1 MLPEGS
7 CSPLPATGVSGSDR
21 RLPPAVGPVVGAGSS
36 AMEGRPGRGT
46 YGIRHHACGRRRRP
60 PHDLCRA
67 GECHRGISLPSA
79 RRLVL
84 RHRWPR
90 QTGNDGVVRVT
101 VPLTAIGRPAKSA
114 EKPAKSA
121 EKGDSRRP
129 VTDPGLVPTTA
140 AGVGAT
146 DAVTVAP
153 ETDPTTVTLSK
164 AVGTLCEQLAKAGRR
179 IDDLQANLVD
189 AIAAERIAAGAA
201 TALRAELDRRRQW
214 RLWRRLRWAR
224 RGDRN

>member
-1 MLPEGS
+1 ME
-7 CSPLPATGVSGSDR
+7 R
-21 RLPPAVGPVVGAGSS
+21 QPPPDLSLAIDGAGRR
-36 AMEGRPGRGT
+36 MT
-46 YGIRHHACGRRRRP
+46 YVELASV
-60 PHDLCRA
+60 
-67 GECHRGISLPSA
+67 RGISLASA

-101 VPLTAIGRPAKSA
+101 VPLTTIGR
-114 EKPAKSA
+114 PAKSA

-129 VTDPGLVPTTA
+129 ATDPGLVPTTA

-214 RLWRRLRWAR
+214 RLWRRLRWAL